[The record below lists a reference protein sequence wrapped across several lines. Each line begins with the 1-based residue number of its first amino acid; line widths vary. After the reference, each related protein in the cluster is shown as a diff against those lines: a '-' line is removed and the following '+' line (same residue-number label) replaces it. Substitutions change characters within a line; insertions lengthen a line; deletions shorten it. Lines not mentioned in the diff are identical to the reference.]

1 MTFAGDVS
9 VESDTVCAGQARENL
24 VQCVLSTVQYI
35 EHSGLWVCEI
45 TLRTAG
51 SELCVS
57 FAGMFNAN
65 RCFNFLIFLQV
76 GRVAYS

>member
-1 MTFAGDVS
+1 MFRIGER
-9 VESDTVCAGQARENL
+9 ESCTVCAEHFVKCNKL
-24 VQCVLSTVQYI
+24 NTVAC
-35 EHSGLWVCEI
+35 GCVCEI
-45 TLRTAG
+45 TLRTTG